1 MKAPIHTA
9 GNRKPWQYRPSDDR
23 MGNAPH
29 VYGPLRPMQ
38 EPRPWW
44 RKLVRP

>member
-1 MKAPIHTA
+1 MTAPIHTA
-9 GNRKPWQYRPSDDR
+9 GNRKPWQTRPSDDR

-29 VYGPLRPMQ
+29 VYGRLQPLQ

-44 RKLVRP
+44 KRLVRP